1 MNDNFLESFDTHVTL
16 TINDYDITRSTV
28 ITPLMITSVQENVH
42 KCTCITAMS
51 HCIATPSLPG

>member
-28 ITPLMITSVQENVH
+28 ITPLMITVYKRMFTNVH
-42 KCTCITAMS
+42 A
-51 HCIATPSLPG
+51 